1 MSGRG
6 SEAPP
11 KYVLQEWGKNCVM
24 QALSKVMGRNIHEL
38 GRYIVDNN
46 IGGVTMIKQIE
57 NGSVIKK
64 VLAGLGFRSLHEG
77 GLSWAKMRPLVLNY
91 GTLRD
96 SRGDLVEEF
105 VGTTSYGKPLTS
117 HYTSRKFYAVYW
129 RRKQKEDWTDKEVQ
143 PGAADHAFT
152 LIVNGPT
159 IFIPPTND
167 TDFDTSHNPLKDDDF
182 ISVFMLP

>member
-38 GRYIVDNN
+38 ARYIVDNN
-46 IGGVTMIKQIE
+46 IGGVTMIRQIE

-64 VLAGLGFRSLHEG
+64 VLAGLEFRSLHEG
-77 GLSWAKMRPLVLNY
+77 GLSWVKMKPLVLNY
-91 GTLRD
+91 GTLQD
-96 SRGDLVEEF
+96 LRGDLVEEF
-105 VGTTSYGKPLTS
+105 VGMRHTASRSPATTPAGNSMPCD
-117 HYTSRKFYAVYW
+117 R

-152 LIVNGPT
+152 LIVNGST
-159 IFIPPTND
+159 ILIPPTND

>member
-38 GRYIVDNN
+38 ARYIVDNN

-64 VLAGLGFRSLHEG
+64 VLAGLGFQVAARRRSLLGKDEAPG
-77 GLSWAKMRPLVLNY
+77 AQ
-91 GTLRD
+91 LRD
-96 SRGDLVEEF
+96 IAGFAR
-105 VGTTSYGKPLTS
+105 
-117 HYTSRKFYAVYW
+117 
-129 RRKQKEDWTDKEVQ
+129 
-143 PGAADHAFT
+143 
-152 LIVNGPT
+152 
-159 IFIPPTND
+159 
-167 TDFDTSHNPLKDDDF
+167 
-182 ISVFMLP
+182 